1 MLNKIT
7 FFFLLLP
14 NIPKFTE
21 IASTVLLVLYNKNPS
36 SSFTHLI
43 MIEFVLQN
51 QAHLIEN
58 LQHNSHQRGIVPKI
72 NKRLSERRDSIWE

>member
-7 FFFLLLP
+7 FFFILLP

-72 NKRLSERRDSIWE
+72 NKRLSERRDSI